1 MRPGKSPQVHV
12 DITKSIYTYT
22 SVYPLPAVRLQLPFR
37 SFHPTN
43 QIHTTNPAR
52 AVFLLFTNTT
62 NNHHHH
68 NSTIPPPKWYIP
80 PQCPSLVLSPSN
92 TSPLPRQQQTTKKPS
107 PSSTSVATAAF
118 LSPHSATFSAPADR
132 TPQMQKSKTL
142 STDLLPKATVR
153 APPAPLFFVAP
164 LALTDTYPAC
174 LSGLRVVP

>member
-1 MRPGKSPQVHV
+1 MRPGKSTQVHV

-62 NNHHHH
+62 NNHHLH
-68 NSTIPPPKWYIP
+68 NSTIPAQNGTSP
-80 PQCPSLVLSPSN
+80 PQCPPPSLVLSPSN

-153 APPAPLFFVAP
+153 APPPPFFCCP
-164 LALTDTYPAC
+164 P
-174 LSGLRVVP
+174 GPH